1 MDGGDVSGFASDFA
15 RRTLRTWAV
24 LDVVQAAILIALT
37 LLALPGK
44 FPAVNAALVAYGLAL
59 AVPAWWL
66 ARGRRWAWWLAV
78 VTSVVGLAAAAV
90 AVIGLVASWAY
101 LRAIYGVFGVGASIA
116 SLLLAGMAWQVLGL
130 YPAVR
135 LRAMLRRELR
145 AFLGVG
151 RRPATAAAVVA
162 LVLIGMPLPLG
173 LGVHAWYALAPVA
186 PVSGEAMA
194 QALAVVRG
202 QLDGG
207 ALPAAPALERVDQRV
222 GAVHATLWREGRPV
236 ARARGEGALLSEAV
250 RQAGVGL
257 AAQLR
262 SGGQRAE
269 GRVKIDRVVARG
281 PVPSWRPLLGLALD
295 PGLDGLEAGEGP
307 SPATVL
313 PDDLL
318 AAAVAGAAAP
328 LPQLDELRLG
338 VDGAWLEQR
347 LGAAARSGRVQRVRL
362 ESWIEPDRPGAPAL
376 PVHRGQ
382 VLSPLPPARTAAA
395 LAGDFILRQVESDGR
410 FGYRYD
416 PLGDVALDGGGYS
429 IPRHAG
435 TAYGLALLATTTG
448 EARFRDAARD
458 ALSWLALQLAPTCG
472 GSAALACIA
481 DGARASV
488 GASALTA
495 VAMLEYQ
502 RRTGDRRYQ
511 QLGQRLLAF
520 LRGLQ
525 QPSGDFAHQYDA
537 AAGVALPGPP
547 KMFASEQAALALVLG
562 HRLFGTTD
570 DLRAAERA
578 LDFLTG
584 AKYDFFLGHFIYGSD
599 HWTCIAAEEAW
610 PALKHRRYLDF
621 CTGYAR
627 FMSRLQYPASP
638 GSARD
643 FAGPYG
649 FSYLLVPQ
657 APATAGFTEAL
668 LSTLALAGHHRT
680 PTDELREQSR
690 AALMALV
697 RDQVRPENSYLVR
710 NPARAEGAFR
720 RSLVE
725 PEVRI
730 DFVQHAASALIRG
743 HALGV
748 L

>member
-1 MDGGDVSGFASDFA
+1 MDGGDFSDFA

-24 LDVVQAAILIALT
+24 LDAVQAAILIALT

-44 FPAVNAALVAYGLAL
+44 FPAVNVALVVYALSLAL
-59 AVPAWWL
+59 PAWAL

-78 VTSVVGLAAAAV
+78 GTSLVGLLAAAV
-90 AVIGLVASWAY
+90 AVVGLVASWAY
-101 LRAIYGVFGVGASIA
+101 LRAVYGQFGFGASIA
-116 SLLLAGMAWQVLGL
+116 SLLLAGMVWQVLGL

-135 LRAMLRRELR
+135 LRAMLRREVR
-145 AFLGVG
+145 AFVGTG
-151 RRPATAAAVVA
+151 RRPATPVAITAVVLLA
-162 LVLIGMPLPLG
+162 LPLPVG
-173 LGVHAWYALAPVA
+173 VGVHAWYALAPVA
-186 PVSGEAMA
+186 PVSSEAMA
-194 QALAVVRG
+194 QSLAVVRS
-202 QLDGG
+202 QLAGG
-207 ALPAAPALERVDQRV
+207 AVPAAPALDGVDQQI
-222 GAVHATLWREGRPV
+222 GPVHATLWREGRAV
-236 ARARGEGALLSEAV
+236 ARARGDGAHLSDAV
-250 RQAGVGL
+250 RQAGGRL
-257 AAQLR
+257 AAELR
-262 SGGQRAE
+262 TRGERPE
-269 GRVKIDRVVARG
+269 GRLKLDRVVARG
-281 PVPSWRPLLGLALD
+281 PVPRWRPLLGLSVD
-295 PGLDGLEAGEGP
+295 PGLDGLQAGDDPAG
-307 SPATVL
+307 ATVL

-338 VDGAWLEQR
+338 VDARWLEQR
-347 LGAAARSGRVQRVRL
+347 LGAAVRSGRLQRLRL
-362 ESWIEPDRPGAPAL
+362 ESWIEGPKPGEPGL
-376 PVHRGQ
+376 RVYRGQ
-382 VLSPLPPARTAAA
+382 VLAAPPPARTAAT

-435 TAYGLALLATTTG
+435 TAYGLVLLFATTG
-448 EARFRDAARD
+448 EPRFRDAARD

-472 GSAALACIA
+472 GSPGLACIS
-481 DGARASV
+481 DGGQASV
-488 GASALTA
+488 GASALSA

-511 QLGQRLLAF
+511 DLGQRLLAF

-525 QPSGDFAHQYDA
+525 QPGGDFAHQYDSD
-537 AAGVALPGPP
+537 AGAALPGPP
-547 KMFASEQAALALVLG
+547 KMFVSEQAALALVLG
-562 HRLFGTTD
+562 HRLFGQAA
-570 DLRAAERA
+570 DLQAAERA

-584 AKYDFFLGHFIYGSD
+584 AKYDFFLGRFIYGSD

-610 PALKHRRYLDF
+610 PALRHRRYLDF
-621 CTGYAR
+621 CTGYAA
-627 FMSRLQYPASP
+627 FMSRLQYPAEPESP
-638 GSARD
+638 ARD
-643 FAGPYG
+643 FAGHYG

-668 LSTLALAGHHRT
+668 LSTLALAGHHRA
-680 PTDELREQSR
+680 PTERLREQSR
-690 AALMALV
+690 AALGALV
-697 RDQVRPENSYLVR
+697 RDQLRPENSYLVR